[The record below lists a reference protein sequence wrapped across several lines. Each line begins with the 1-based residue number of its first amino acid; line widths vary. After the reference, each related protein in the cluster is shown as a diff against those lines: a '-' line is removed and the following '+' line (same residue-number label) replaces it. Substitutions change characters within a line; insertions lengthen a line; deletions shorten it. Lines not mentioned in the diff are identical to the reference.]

1 MQDEDHEQRDHR
13 QVAARQRRE
22 EPGAPA
28 GYKGTLRRVSRL
40 HRKSLLKAGFLNSAE
55 KKFTPMGFPQNHRYI
70 GAAMAETALDASP
83 VRNPRVLVVDD
94 ERSIVDFLRLGL
106 QYEGFQVQTAP
117 DGQAALRLISEF
129 KPHVVVLDVMMPKLD
144 GLAVAEAIRGNK
156 DTGVIILSAKDEVA
170 DRIKGL
176 EVGADD
182 YLVKP
187 FDFGELLAR
196 IRAVMRRRNPSA
208 GPLLQVQDLSMDE
221 ATREVRRGGRTIELS
236 AREFDLLRLLLM
248 HPNQVLARDRIL
260 DQVWGYNFFGDA
272 NNVEVYIRYLRQKLG
287 DEQHKLIQT
296 IRDVGYRIKA

>member
-1 MQDEDHEQRDHR
+1 
-13 QVAARQRRE
+13 
-22 EPGAPA
+22 
-28 GYKGTLRRVSRL
+28 
-40 HRKSLLKAGFLNSAE
+40 
-55 KKFTPMGFPQNHRYI
+55 
-70 GAAMAETALDASP
+70 MAETAPEVSP
-83 VRNPRVLVVDD
+83 SRSPRVLVVDD
-94 ERSIVDFLRLGL
+94 ERSIVDFIRLGL

-117 DGQAALRLISEF
+117 DGQAALRMISEF

-144 GLAVAEAIRGNK
+144 GLAVIRGNK

-208 GPLLQVQDLSMDE
+208 GPLLQVQDLTMDE
-221 ATREVRRGGRTIELS
+221 TTREVRRDGRAIELS
-236 AREFDLLRLLLM
+236 AREFDLLRLLMM

-272 NNVEVYIRYLRQKLG
+272 NNVEVYIRYLRQKLS
-287 DEQHKLIQT
+287 DEPHKLIQT
-296 IRDVGYRIKA
+296 VRGVGYRIKA

>member
-1 MQDEDHEQRDHR
+1 MGF
-13 QVAARQRRE
+13 RRE
-22 EPGAPA
+22 
-28 GYKGTLRRVSRL
+28 R
-40 HRKSLLKAGFLNSAE
+40 
-55 KKFTPMGFPQNHRYI
+55 RYI
-70 GAAMAETALDASP
+70 GTEMAETAPEATP

-144 GLAVAEAIRGNK
+144 GLAVAQAIRGNK

-196 IRAVMRRRNPSA
+196 IRAVMRRRNPTA
-208 GPLLQVQDLSMDE
+208 GPQLQVQDVVMDE
-221 ATREVRRGGRTIELS
+221 GAREVRRQGRAIELS
-236 AREFDLLRLLLM
+236 AREFDLLRLLMM
-248 HPNQVLARDRIL
+248 HPYHVLPRNRML
-260 DQVWGYNFFGDA
+260 DQVRRSTSFADA
-272 NNVEVYIRYLRQKLG
+272 TNV
-287 DEQHKLIQT
+287 
-296 IRDVGYRIKA
+296 